1 MEALA
6 GTLKTAKKHGVVKYD
21 NEMLFQ
27 GQHDDVI
34 INLLKSEIPDATADT
49 CALSVP
55 EGGREREREG
65 GTGRTGVRKSEGG
78 VGGGFEWATPRSHS
92 TVLLSGQPAAS
103 NSILSRPFFKKKRRV
118 FLLQH
123 GAVLV
128 RNGFANVNGVGVLT
142 ARGVADTSR
151 VAPVLST
158 STSGPRHVPAGA
170 VAVVP
175 EEEGS

>member
-65 GTGRTGVRKSEGG
+65 DTGRTGVRKSEGG
-78 VGGGFEWATPRSHS
+78 GSNGQRLVVTAPFCLVGSPPLATPFFPGHFLKRSAGCS
-92 TVLLSGQPAAS
+92 SCNTVRCLCAMD
-103 NSILSRPFFKKKRRV
+103 SRM
-118 FLLQH
+118 
-123 GAVLV
+123 
-128 RNGFANVNGVGVLT
+128 
-142 ARGVADTSR
+142 
-151 VAPVLST
+151 
-158 STSGPRHVPAGA
+158 
-170 VAVVP
+170 
-175 EEEGS
+175 